1 MREGREIQALKI
13 KKAMEKG
20 NIDRVRI
27 YAENAIQKMHEKMNY
42 LRLASC
48 LDAVVARLNMQAKM
62 SITKKSMG
70 KLGSASERRGAR
82 LGSVMHGRKGER
94 VG

>member
-1 MREGREIQALKI
+1 
-13 KKAMEKG
+13 
-20 NIDRVRI
+20 
-27 YAENAIQKMHEKMNY
+27 MHEKMNY

-62 SITKKSMG
+62 SITNKSMG

-82 LGSVMHGRKGER
+82 LGSVMRGRKGER